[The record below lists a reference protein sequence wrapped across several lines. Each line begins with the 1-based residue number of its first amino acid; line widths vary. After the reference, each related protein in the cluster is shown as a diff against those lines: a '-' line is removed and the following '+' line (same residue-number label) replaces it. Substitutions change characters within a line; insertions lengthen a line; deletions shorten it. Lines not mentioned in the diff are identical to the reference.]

1 MHQQRSLGMIPV
13 TLGSERACGG
23 AAQTSTLVRSEG
35 QLPLFLDDGIVA
47 AAKVRN
53 PPFVSA
59 PGVKLRLAGMPLGLS
74 PASCGHEPKRL
85 LWSWPT

>member
-1 MHQQRSLGMIPV
+1 MPA
-13 TLGSERACGG
+13 TGSERACGG

-53 PPFVSA
+53 PPF
-59 PGVKLRLAGMPLGLS
+59 LDLQAGRSERPL
-74 PASCGHEPKRL
+74 PAL
-85 LWSWPT
+85 LPRDFAGAA